1 MSQNQQ
7 NPCWGIPP
15 NTILGR
21 SSLIFMSIMRAYAE
35 VYAQDDSKQKFVN
48 DFVAAWTKVINADRL
63 DLV

>member
-1 MSQNQQ
+1 
-7 NPCWGIPP
+7 
-15 NTILGR
+15 
-21 SSLIFMSIMRAYAE
+21 MSIMRAYAE